1 MKNSRLKKILTILL
15 LVFLVISVCG
25 MVIHEINYYR
35 AQKSYMQ
42 ASDIASLPTVSRT
55 EAETDETEVEE
66 ETEPEV
72 EEETEP
78 AVEPETEPAVETE
91 AEEKPETEPAAEPEQ
106 EPETEPET
114 KPEPKPQPKPEE
126 DSVARSLLDT
136 DLSSLQEINKDVF
149 GWIMI
154 PDTTISYPLLQGG
167 DNSYY
172 LNHSWEGSWNPV
184 GSIYLDY
191 RNAQDFSDFH
201 TIIYG
206 HRMYNDSMFNSLQ
219 HYKDADYLE
228 EHPYVYVLH
237 EEGVLRY
244 RVFSVYK
251 AKTDS
256 PAWRLGL
263 ERLKDQQLLID
274 YFIQES
280 VVEAEVRPLSINH
293 DDILTLSTCSQAGA
307 SENRWVVHCFLD
319 YVLPREKS

>member
-1 MKNSRLKKILTILL
+1 MNSTRLKKILTILL
-15 LVFLVISVCG
+15 LLFLIISICG

-35 AQKSYMQ
+35 AQKSYLQ
-42 ASDIASLPTVSRT
+42 ASDIASLPSVSQT
-55 EAETDETEVEE
+55 EAETDEPETEPETEE
-66 ETEPEV
+66 VETEPEV
-72 EEETEP
+72 ETE
-78 AVEPETEPAVETE
+78 AKDEQETEPAVET
-91 AEEKPETEPAAEPEQ
+91 

-244 RVFSVYK
+244 RVFSAYK